1 MGVEVI
7 TDCGTAACPRGSWAL
22 YGNLHFNTDGGDNA
36 NRVLVTDES
45 VVDLSAYGFQ
55 GKGMS
60 LVNRTGYHVTCYT
73 GPAFVSNELVIPSGG
88 ARTNLH
94 DTRVSNTSWDSR
106 RWSRSIESV
115 RIGIPSTGEL
125 PENRVYLLAER
136 KWGYLLGLADES
148 KENGAAA
155 RATRGNGQA
164 IHQWEVAQVGD
175 AHFTLRNV
183 FSGKCL
189 DNPAGS
195 TEDGAKLHQWEA
207 DGGINQQWQFTRA
220 AEDTYTLTSAASGK
234 LLDVVSASTR
244 SHHVVQHAANGSVT
258 QQWRLIP
265 VEEPHAVID
274 QQTNALYVRAT
285 AVVHSDGTLVRAQ
298 GVTGV
303 TKLGTGHYDVTLHA
317 SLSLQGAAYQAT
329 LDQNADP
336 GSEVYIGD
344 SYTPNSVR
352 VITGRSGNASDQ
364 PFHITIL

>member
-1 MGVEVI
+1 MAVKVI

-36 NRVLVTDES
+36 NRVLVSDES
-45 VVDLSAYGFQ
+45 VVDLSAYRFQ

-60 LVNRTGYHVTCYT
+60 LVNRTGYDVTCYT
-73 GPAFVSNELVIPSGG
+73 GPAFVSNELVIPNGG

-94 DTRVSNTSWDSR
+94 DTRVSDTSWDSR
-106 RWSRSIESV
+106 RWSMSIESM
-115 RIGIPSTGEL
+115 RIGVPSEGEL

-148 KENGAAA
+148 KDNGTAA
-155 RATRGNGQA
+155 RATRGNGRA
-164 IHQWEVAQVGD
+164 SHQWELAQAGD
-175 AHFTLRNV
+175 ARFTLRNV

-207 DGGINQQWQFTRA
+207 DGGINQQWRFTRT
-220 AEDTYTLTSAASGK
+220 AEDTYTLTSASSGK
-234 LLDVVSASTR
+234 LLDVVTAGTK
-244 SHHVVQHAANGSVT
+244 SHHVVQHAASGSVT

-265 VEEPHAVID
+265 FEEPHAVID
-274 QQTNALYVRAT
+274 QQINSLYVRAT
-285 AVVHSDGTLVRAQ
+285 AAVHADGTLMRAQ

-303 TKLGTGHYDVTLHA
+303 TKLGTGRYDVALEA
-317 SLSLQGAAYQAT
+317 SVRRQGAAYQAT

-344 SYTPNSVR
+344 SETPNSVR

-364 PFHITIL
+364 PFHIVIL

>member
-1 MGVEVI
+1 MAVEVI

-22 YGNLHFNTDGGDNA
+22 FGNLHFNTDAGDNA
-36 NRVLVTDES
+36 NRVLISDES

-60 LVNRTGYHVTCYT
+60 LVNRTGYDLTCYT
-73 GPAFVSNELVIPSGG
+73 GPAFVSNELVIPNGG
-88 ARTNLH
+88 ARPNLH

-106 RWSRSIESV
+106 RWSMSIDSV
-115 RIGIPSTGEL
+115 RIGVPSEGEL
-125 PENRVYLLAER
+125 PKNRVYLLAER

-148 KENGAAA
+148 KDNGAAA

-164 IHQWEVAQVGD
+164 IHQWELAQVDG
-175 AHFTLRNV
+175 ARFTLRNV

-207 DGGINQQWQFTRA
+207 DGSINQQWQLTRT
-220 AEDTYTLTSAASGK
+220 AEDIYTLTSAASGK
-234 LLDVVSASTR
+234 LLDVVSAGTK
-244 SHHVVQHAANGSVT
+244 SHHVVQHEASGSVT

-265 VEEPHAVID
+265 VGEPHAVID
-274 QQTNALYVRAT
+274 QQINAFYVRAT
-285 AVVHSDGTLVRAQ
+285 AVVNADGTLVRAR

-303 TKLGTGHYDVTLHA
+303 TKLGTGRYDVTLEA
-317 SLSLQGAAYQAT
+317 SVRLRGAAYQAT
-329 LDQNADP
+329 LDQNAAP

-344 SYTPNSVR
+344 SDTPNSVR

-364 PFHITIL
+364 PFHIAVL